1 MKVKVW
7 VGTRACVY
15 LYSCRWRYVSRM
27 CRCICR
33 VHTLGVYV
41 GCICRVYVHV
51 SVCMSA
57 RVRVRV
63 SLHALQLD
71 GECSS
76 TK

>member
-1 MKVKVW
+1 
-7 VGTRACVY
+7 
-15 LYSCRWRYVSRM
+15 M

-33 VHTLGVYV
+33 VYTGVYV
-41 GCICRVYVHV
+41 RCISRVYVHV

>member
-1 MKVKVW
+1 M
-7 VGTRACVY
+7 GGDTCICVY
-15 LYSCRWRYVSRM
+15 LYSCRWRYVLRM

-33 VHTLGVYV
+33 VYTGVYV
-41 GCICRVYVHV
+41 RCICRVYVHV

-63 SLHALQLD
+63 RVSLHALQLD